1 MIPAR
6 EALQAISNR
15 RADAVAVAT
24 TTPLRLWGEVSQ
36 RRDLDADLSDCMDK
50 ASSVGLGLA
59 LAQPRRQVIVL
70 DSDTVLRSNLA
81 ALATVGSAAPSN
93 MVHFLLEDKTHLPT
107 DGMPIGPLER
117 LDYKTLAHDSG
128 YKRVFSFE
136 DLEELVLTLEE
147 VLEGPGPTFVS
158 LQVAYDDG
166 SLPDYPSRRMGES
179 MAEVR
184 RALGVAPL
192 DSFQQQTS

>member
-6 EALQAISNR
+6 EALQAICR
-15 RADAVAVAT
+15 LRGEAVAVAT
-24 TTPLRLWGEVSQ
+24 TTPLRLWGELSQ
-36 RRDLDADLSDCMDK
+36 RRELDADLSDCMDK

-70 DSDTVLRSNLA
+70 DSDTAVRSNLA
-81 ALATVGSAAPSN
+81 GLATVGGAAPPN
-93 MVHFLLEDKTHLPT
+93 MVHFVLEDKTHLPT
-107 DGMPIGPLER
+107 DGVPINQLEK
-117 LDYKTLAHDSG
+117 LDYKRLAQESG
-128 YKRVFSFE
+128 YKQVFSFE

-158 LQVAYDDG
+158 LQVAYDDA
-166 SLPDYPSRRMGES
+166 SLPGYPSRRMGES

-184 RALGVAPL
+184 RALGDAPS
-192 DSFQQQTS
+192 DSFQQRTS